1 VPLNVLAND
10 AESIETPPTLDE
22 VDPVDAVVDAALTA
36 PLNPRPAL
44 LALDAEDDLAAALE
58 QRPRF

>member
-1 VPLNVLAND
+1 MPLNVLAND
-10 AESIETPPTLDE
+10 TESIETPPTLDE
-22 VDPVDAVVDAALTA
+22 VDPADAVVHAALTA

-58 QRPRF
+58 PRP